1 MMVHMSVK
9 KHAFKKNPPSSA
21 CLVRAVANVLKRE
34 LGDEELAR
42 LQPMFDSELK
52 QQVFSPGAAPPPPWS
67 PPKPCLSRLVLEAL
81 ISQDLLPDGKP
92 VALAGPVIGA
102 ATLNLKLSKVVA
114 RRAIESV
121 IANKREELKSSGEL
135 KADLFEDD
143 AKLYASISRI
153 GADVLGCA
161 GKRAIDAVQ
170 GDAVVELQDA
180 SQLLGGRD
188 TRGFGLVVCQKGMA
202 VFEGVVREL
211 LQETTDP
218 AEVE

>member
-1 MMVHMSVK
+1 MVHMSVK

>member
-1 MMVHMSVK
+1 M
-9 KHAFKKNPPSSA
+9 
-21 CLVRAVANVLKRE
+21 
-34 LGDEELAR
+34 
-42 LQPMFDSELK
+42 
-52 QQVFSPGAAPPPPWS
+52 
-67 PPKPCLSRLVLEAL
+67 
-81 ISQDLLPDGKP
+81 
-92 VALAGPVIGA
+92 IGA

>member
-1 MMVHMSVK
+1 MPVK
-9 KHAFKKNPPSSA
+9 KLAFKKKPPSSA
-21 CLVRAVANVLKRE
+21 CLVRAVSTVLKRE
-34 LGDEELAR
+34 LGDEQLAR
-42 LQPMFDSELK
+42 LQPVLDAELK
-52 QQVFSPGAAPPPPWS
+52 QHVFIAGAAPPPPWS

-121 IANKREELKSSGEL
+121 IVHKREELKSSGEL
-135 KADLFEDD
+135 SVDLFEDD
-143 AKLYASISRI
+143 AKLFSSISRI

-161 GKRAIDAVQ
+161 GKRAIGAVQ
-170 GDAVVELQDA
+170 GDAVLELHDS

-188 TRGFGLVVCQKGMA
+188 TRGFGLVTCQKGMV
-202 VFEGVVREL
+202 VFQRVVREL
-211 LQETTDP
+211 L
-218 AEVE
+218 AERA

>member
-1 MMVHMSVK
+1 MVHMSVK

-34 LGDEELAR
+34 LGDEELVR